1 MKKKRLSI
9 YVTMLGLAMATA
21 PVFTSCEDMLEEKPY
36 DFISPDDVPD
46 SDDGAD
52 MWTTGVY
59 ETLHSSMFRYGNMP
73 RPFDYDCDNVSGATW
88 QFDQFGNGNFQ
99 GSNNHC
105 DVVWT
110 GMYSVIN
117 RANEAIEQINEMKNL
132 TARHRDNV
140 LGECYFLKAWAY
152 FMLVRA
158 YGDIPVYSVSV
169 NQSQQYTNSPRIPIK
184 DVYTQTIIPLLDDAK
199 DMLYKNTDTNFQA
212 GRVCAASAAGLL
224 AKVYATIA
232 SAAMPKGEIV
242 TVKTGPQ
249 FVMQNINGTNTK
261 VYTEPVPMDFAKDQ
275 VAGYE
280 SFNSQEYYQLAY
292 DVAKDVKGG
301 VYGTHNLESY
311 DLIWSPSGKTCS
323 EHLFSLQSKSGDE
336 LYGTLFTYH
345 YCGMTNE
352 KGHIENSLTVGNSKH
367 WYLLFEEDDYRVDKG
382 VLHCWIR
389 EGSDTSWGGGS
400 YFPNFG
406 KWQEMVTNLESP
418 FDNPV
423 LTAEHAPLIWRYDF
437 DEKTNPYMEERIGIN
452 ATMNSGAIKLN
463 GKYYLV
469 VRVEGDD
476 RKSFFAVAES
486 DSPVDG
492 FRFWDYPIL
501 MPETDIPDTN
511 MYDMRLTAHEDGW
524 IYGIF
529 CAERKDPNA
538 RPGDLSAA
546 VASAGIART
555 KDLKTWERLPDLKT
569 RSQQRNVVL
578 HPEFVNGKYALYTRP
593 QDGFIDTGNGGGIG
607 WALVDDICHAEVHDE
622 VIINKREY
630 HTIKEVKN
638 GEGPH
643 PIKTEKG
650 WLHLAHGVR
659 CCAAGLRYVLYLY
672 MTSLEDPT
680 KMIAEPA
687 GYFMAPVDEERIGDV
702 SNVLFSNGW
711 IADEDGKVY
720 IYYASSD
727 TRMHVA
733 ESTVDRLV
741 DYCLHTPVDGLRSIE
756 SVRTIIA
763 MVDHNKKILK

>member
-232 SAAMPKGEIV
+232 SAAMPEGEIV

-367 WYLLFEEDDYRVDKG
+367 WYLLFEENDYRVDKG

-406 KWQEMVTNLESP
+406 
-418 FDNPV
+418 
-423 LTAEHAPLIWRYDF
+423 
-437 DEKTNPYMEERIGIN
+437 
-452 ATMNSGAIKLN
+452 N
-463 GKYYLV
+463 GK
-469 VRVEGDD
+469 R
-476 RKSFFAVAES
+476 
-486 DSPVDG
+486 
-492 FRFWDYPIL
+492 W
-501 MPETDIPDTN
+501 
-511 MYDMRLTAHEDGW
+511 
-524 IYGIF
+524 
-529 CAERKDPNA
+529 
-538 RPGDLSAA
+538 
-546 VASAGIART
+546 
-555 KDLKTWERLPDLKT
+555 
-569 RSQQRNVVL
+569 
-578 HPEFVNGKYALYTRP
+578 
-593 QDGFIDTGNGGGIG
+593 
-607 WALVDDICHAEVHDE
+607 
-622 VIINKREY
+622 
-630 HTIKEVKN
+630 
-638 GEGPH
+638 
-643 PIKTEKG
+643 
-650 WLHLAHGVR
+650 
-659 CCAAGLRYVLYLY
+659 
-672 MTSLEDPT
+672 
-680 KMIAEPA
+680 
-687 GYFMAPVDEERIGDV
+687 
-702 SNVLFSNGW
+702 
-711 IADEDGKVY
+711 
-720 IYYASSD
+720 
-727 TRMHVA
+727 
-733 ESTVDRLV
+733 
-741 DYCLHTPVDGLRSIE
+741 
-756 SVRTIIA
+756 
-763 MVDHNKKILK
+763 

>member
-232 SAAMPKGEIV
+232 SAAMPEGEIV

-323 EHLFSLQSKSGDE
+323 EHLFSQQSKSGDE

-367 WYLLFEEDDYRVDKG
+367 WYLLFEENDYRVDKG

-406 KWQEMVTNLESP
+406 KWQEMVMNREAP
-418 FDNPV
+418 FDNSEVTAGWRCDEGGSEQFFAFTTKYSQQVTDQTLQRTDANYPFLRYADVILIMAEASNELKGPNDEAIGLLNDVRKRSNATPRELENYSTKSALRSAILEERSMEFAMEGDRRWDLIRWGIYLQAMNALGGTDVCGNVKSRSEKHLLFPIPTLEV
-423 LTAEHAPLIWRYDF
+423 LTNQAISSN
-437 DEKTNPYMEERIGIN
+437 NP
-452 ATMNSGAIKLN
+452 
-463 GKYYLV
+463 
-469 VRVEGDD
+469 
-476 RKSFFAVAES
+476 
-486 DSPVDG
+486 
-492 FRFWDYPIL
+492 
-501 MPETDIPDTN
+501 
-511 MYDMRLTAHEDGW
+511 GW
-524 IYGIF
+524 
-529 CAERKDPNA
+529 
-538 RPGDLSAA
+538 S
-546 VASAGIART
+546 
-555 KDLKTWERLPDLKT
+555 
-569 RSQQRNVVL
+569 
-578 HPEFVNGKYALYTRP
+578 
-593 QDGFIDTGNGGGIG
+593 
-607 WALVDDICHAEVHDE
+607 
-622 VIINKREY
+622 
-630 HTIKEVKN
+630 
-638 GEGPH
+638 
-643 PIKTEKG
+643 
-650 WLHLAHGVR
+650 
-659 CCAAGLRYVLYLY
+659 
-672 MTSLEDPT
+672 
-680 KMIAEPA
+680 
-687 GYFMAPVDEERIGDV
+687 
-702 SNVLFSNGW
+702 
-711 IADEDGKVY
+711 
-720 IYYASSD
+720 
-727 TRMHVA
+727 
-733 ESTVDRLV
+733 
-741 DYCLHTPVDGLRSIE
+741 
-756 SVRTIIA
+756 
-763 MVDHNKKILK
+763 

>member
-232 SAAMPKGEIV
+232 SAAMPEGEIV

-292 DVAKDVKGG
+292 DVAKDVKAA
-301 VYGTHNLESY
+301 
-311 DLIWSPSGKTCS
+311 
-323 EHLFSLQSKSGDE
+323 
-336 LYGTLFTYH
+336 FT
-345 YCGMTNE
+345 
-352 KGHIENSLTVGNSKH
+352 
-367 WYLLFEEDDYRVDKG
+367 
-382 VLHCWIR
+382 
-389 EGSDTSWGGGS
+389 
-400 YFPNFG
+400 
-406 KWQEMVTNLESP
+406 
-418 FDNPV
+418 
-423 LTAEHAPLIWRYDF
+423 
-437 DEKTNPYMEERIGIN
+437 
-452 ATMNSGAIKLN
+452 
-463 GKYYLV
+463 
-469 VRVEGDD
+469 
-476 RKSFFAVAES
+476 
-486 DSPVDG
+486 
-492 FRFWDYPIL
+492 
-501 MPETDIPDTN
+501 
-511 MYDMRLTAHEDGW
+511 
-524 IYGIF
+524 
-529 CAERKDPNA
+529 
-538 RPGDLSAA
+538 
-546 VASAGIART
+546 
-555 KDLKTWERLPDLKT
+555 
-569 RSQQRNVVL
+569 
-578 HPEFVNGKYALYTRP
+578 
-593 QDGFIDTGNGGGIG
+593 
-607 WALVDDICHAEVHDE
+607 
-622 VIINKREY
+622 
-630 HTIKEVKN
+630 
-638 GEGPH
+638 
-643 PIKTEKG
+643 
-650 WLHLAHGVR
+650 
-659 CCAAGLRYVLYLY
+659 
-672 MTSLEDPT
+672 
-680 KMIAEPA
+680 
-687 GYFMAPVDEERIGDV
+687 
-702 SNVLFSNGW
+702 
-711 IADEDGKVY
+711 
-720 IYYASSD
+720 
-727 TRMHVA
+727 
-733 ESTVDRLV
+733 
-741 DYCLHTPVDGLRSIE
+741 
-756 SVRTIIA
+756 VRTTWNP
-763 MVDHNKKILK
+763 MT

>member
-741 DYCLHTPVDGLRSIE
+741 DYCLHTPADGLRSIE

>member
-292 DVAKDVKGG
+292 DVAKDVKDG

-741 DYCLHTPVDGLRSIE
+741 DYCLHTPADGLRSIE